1 MTEVATKAKASTRP
15 ASVGALIDQMWA
27 LREKKRVLEA
37 SAEEITK
44 QMTVIEETLTE
55 RMDAEGVAK
64 STGSKAT
71 VSFTTSIIAVP
82 QGEEGWAKFY
92 EFIAKKKYWHLLQ
105 KRVSEPAYRE
115 VLTALNGGGA
125 GMDLMKVRKQV
136 PGVLPLSKKRLNLRA
151 LSA

>member
-1 MTEVATKAKASTRP
+1 MTEVASKPKASTRP
-15 ASVGALIDQMWA
+15 ATVGSLIDQMWA

-37 SAEEITK
+37 EAEDISK
-44 QMTVIEETLTE
+44 QMTAIEDVLTE
-55 RMDAEGVAK
+55 RMDKEGVAK

-82 QGEEGWAKFY
+82 QGEEGWSKFY

-115 VLTALNGGGA
+115 VLASLNGGGA
-125 GMDLMKVRKQV
+125 DLDLMKVRKQV

-151 LSA
+151 LST